1 MSGGSPRSTGS
12 SGSSCETIEGKE
24 RVMRVVECDI
34 CGETI
39 NADSDAELKAR
50 LGEHLAA
57 THDRGTSPE
66 ELDQLVAAEAYEATD
81 S

>member
-1 MSGGSPRSTGS
+1 
-12 SGSSCETIEGKE
+12 
-24 RVMRVVECDI
+24 MRVVECDI

-39 NADSDAELKAR
+39 SADSDAELKAR

-57 THDRGTSPE
+57 THDRGISPE
-66 ELDQLVAAEAYEATD
+66 ELDQLVAVEAYEATD